1 MDSFKRLGQSLPKFN
16 SLNKVLITQNIFKI
30 KKDLLD
36 FLKSLGQCLL
46 KYNDLEAIRMQLTAL
61 IKR

>member
-1 MDSFKRLGQSLPKFN
+1 MDSFKTLGQSLPKFN